1 MQLPCIVVLRHCIC
15 QCLALHCSTI
25 QLIYSLLPRL
35 SKQDEI
41 SFRSSKEGASICLSF
56 LFSLFFF
63 TFLFRFSFYL
73 FFLDISLFTFLLF
86 NLYSLFLLLS
96 SLFLFRLPHFRLS
109 SFFYLL
115 YLLISISSTFSF
127 NLSYLHRQTTCNTIP
142 ADYPIIHSFI

>member
-25 QLIYSLLPRL
+25 QLIHSLLPRL

-96 SLFLFRLPHFRLS
+96 SLFLFLISACLHF
-109 SFFYLL
+109 
-115 YLLISISSTFSF
+115 SISS
-127 NLSYLHRQTTCNTIP
+127 LPSYLHLFYIFFQ
-142 ADYPIIHSFI
+142 SFLPSSSNYL